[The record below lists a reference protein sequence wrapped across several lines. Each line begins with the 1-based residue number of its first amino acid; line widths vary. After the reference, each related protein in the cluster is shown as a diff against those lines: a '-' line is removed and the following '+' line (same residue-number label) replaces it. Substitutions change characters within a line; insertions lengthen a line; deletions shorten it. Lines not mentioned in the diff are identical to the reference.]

1 MAKHRK
7 PNSDRAWRGRSFRTW
22 APMKGTSRVEDIQIV
37 KYRRIESEEKADR
50 HVPTDTKEDSA

>member
-22 APMKGTSRVEDIQIV
+22 APMKGTTQVEDSQIV
-37 KYRRIESEEKADR
+37 KYRRIRSEKKAERRDYACA
-50 HVPTDTKEDSA
+50 E